1 VAEAKPKQND
11 LYSPWKP
18 GMPDRRR
25 GSRSSPEHRVARRA
39 LMRRLRKPLVGIALI
54 GAGAPMGHA
63 MEEARTAGE
72 PAEPANSPDASDAP
86 EASTTDAAQNDLEER
101 LAKRIALTKEVGS
114 RNLAV
119 ANAVERFS
127 ITRQMAEDIYD
138 IARENDIDPSLA
150 FGLVNTESTF
160 RERAVSSV
168 GARGLT
174 QVMPRTAKWLKPGT
188 NADDLFDRKTNLRLG
203 FHYLS
208 QLIEKY
214 RGDVRLA
221 LLAYNRGP
229 GTVDRELKRGADPD
243 NGYPDKVMGA

>member
-1 VAEAKPKQND
+1 VAEAKPDKTD

-25 GSRSSPEHRVARRA
+25 GMRSSPEQRVARRA
-39 LMRRLRKPLVGIALI
+39 LMRRLRKPLVGVALI
-54 GAGAPMGHA
+54 GAGAPMGQA
-63 MEEARTAGE
+63 MQEAGSANE
-72 PAEPANSPDASDAP
+72 PAEPAGAPDTADAG
-86 EASTTDAAQNDLEER
+86 ENDLEER
-101 LAKRIALTKEVGS
+101 LAKRIALTKEVGT

-127 ITRQMAEDIYD
+127 ISRDMAEDIYD
-138 IARENDIDPSLA
+138 IASEHGIDASVA
-150 FGLVNTESTF
+150 FGLVRTESTF

-174 QVMPRTAKWLKPGT
+174 QVMPRTARWLKPGT
-188 NADDLFDRKTNLRLG
+188 SAEDLFDRRTNLRLG
-203 FHYLS
+203 FNYLS

-221 LLAYNRGP
+221 LIAYNRGP
-229 GTVDRELKRGADPD
+229 GTVDRELDRGANPD
-243 NGYPDKVMGA
+243 NGYPDKVLGA

>member
-1 VAEAKPKQND
+1 MAGTKPKEND

-25 GSRSSPEHRVARRA
+25 GVRSSPEQRVARRA
-39 LMRRLRKPLVGIALI
+39 LMRRLKKPLVGVALI
-54 GAGAPMGHA
+54 GAGAPMSGA
-63 MEEARTAGE
+63 MQEARAKEEPADPAGAPDSSTLASAGE
-72 PAEPANSPDASDAP
+72 
-86 EASTTDAAQNDLEER
+86 NDLEER
-101 LAKRIALTKEVGS
+101 LAKRIALTKDVGT
-114 RNLAV
+114 RNLAI

-127 ITRQMAEDIYD
+127 ISRDMAEDIYD
-138 IARENDIDPSLA
+138 AAQENGIEPTVA
-150 FGLVNTESTF
+150 YGLVKTESTF
-160 RERAVSSV
+160 NERAVSSV

-174 QVMPRTAKWLKPGT
+174 QVMPRTARWLKPGT
-188 NADDLFDRKTNLRLG
+188 SAEDLFERRTNLKLG

-229 GTVDRELKRGADPD
+229 GTVDRELDRGANPD
-243 NGYPDKVMGA
+243 NGYPDKVLGA